1 LLGKGGMC
9 EVYQARD
16 LIDHQNIGVVH
27 EINQTKDGQA
37 FIVITCYEGPVDRVE
52 RKRHCQNCA

>member
-1 LLGKGGMC
+1 MC